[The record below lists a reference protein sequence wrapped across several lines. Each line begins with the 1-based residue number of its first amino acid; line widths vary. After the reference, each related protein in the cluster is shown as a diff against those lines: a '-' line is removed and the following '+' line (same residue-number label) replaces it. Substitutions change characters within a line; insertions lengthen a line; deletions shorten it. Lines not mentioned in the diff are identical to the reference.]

1 MVRSVPTR
9 ETLFIG
15 NLSGNVGTSNVGF
28 EVAYGGFGY
37 VCRNQEGQ
45 DILEACRKNLNHKL
59 VLTISTVINVLLY
72 FYYV

>member
-1 MVRSVPTR
+1 MQITMRVSEPILG
-9 ETLFIG
+9 ETKMTWLEVYLPGRLLFIG

-45 DILEACRKNLNHKL
+45 DILDRSMQKEPEP
-59 VLTISTVINVLLY
+59 
-72 FYYV
+72 

>member
-45 DILEACRKNLNHKL
+45 DILDRSMQKEPEP
-59 VLTISTVINVLLY
+59 
-72 FYYV
+72 